1 MLAAYSDTVTVSSKE
16 IWPDSIASKMRIS
29 VMIFVILAGR
39 RTVWEFFSY
48 RIVPVDASM
57 RRTLGADRLRTSDE
71 SAAGVDSAG
80 VSERTNVLSKEKM
93 FFGRILS

>member
-1 MLAAYSDTVTVSSKE
+1 MG
-16 IWPDSIASKMRIS
+16 I
-29 VMIFVILAGR
+29 
-39 RTVWEFFSY
+39 FSY

-80 VSERTNVLSKEKM
+80 VSERTKVLSKEKM
-93 FFGRILS
+93 FLGEYCPDTKMVR

>member
-1 MLAAYSDTVTVSSKE
+1 
-16 IWPDSIASKMRIS
+16 MRKGLLQI
-29 VMIFVILAGR
+29 IFVTLAGGR
-39 RTVWEFFSY
+39 FVSASCSNNT
-48 RIVPVDASM
+48 VPVDASM

-93 FFGRILS
+93 FFGKILS